1 MLRKYRFK
9 WQIRSRPLRI
19 VIGAS
24 GIPQIGWIRSE
35 VEYLDLLDA
44 GQWRNYFE
52 DSSIDALL
60 AEHVWEHLTPEQG
73 LAAAKRCYQYL
84 RIGGYMRVAVPDGF
98 HPDPEYIE
106 NVRPGGTGPGAADHK
121 ALYDHSTLSRLFESA
136 GFEVQP
142 LEYFDERGAFRC
154 VDWLESEGRIT
165 RSSRFDPRN
174 RDGTLR
180 YTSVIL
186 DARKNELSANCK
198 TSVSEGS

>member
-1 MLRKYRFK
+1 MLRKQRFK

-24 GIPQIGWIRSE
+24 GISEIGWIRSE
-35 VEYLDLLDA
+35 AEYLDLLDA

-52 DSSIDALL
+52 DASIDALL

-84 RIGGYMRVAVPDGF
+84 RVGGYMRVAVPDGF
-98 HPDPEYIE
+98 HPDPQYIE
-106 NVRPGGTGPGAADHK
+106 NVRPGGTGFGADDHK
-121 ALYDHSTLSRLFESA
+121 VLYDHSTLSQLFEKA
-136 GFEVQP
+136 GFDVQL
-142 LEYFDERGAFRC
+142 LEYFDRRGAFRRA
-154 VDWLESEGRIT
+154 DWLESEGKVN

-180 YTSVIL
+180 YTSIIL
-186 DARKNELSANCK
+186 DARKNGLSANSK
-198 TSVSEGS
+198 TASESS